1 MMIAID
7 LSKKQALCSNQEARQ
22 QIDFA
27 GNLAWVENEEETM
40 FFIIEE
46 AYEAIYDFSQVTVRA
61 LWIMSYN

>member
-7 LSKKQALCSNQEARQ
+7 LSKKQALCPNQEARQ

-27 GNLAWVENEEETM
+27 GNLARVENEEETM

-46 AYEAIYDFSQVTVRA
+46 A
-61 LWIMSYN
+61 

>member
-1 MMIAID
+1 MMTAID

-27 GNLAWVENEEETM
+27 GNLARVENEEETM

-46 AYEAIYDFSQVTVRA
+46 A
-61 LWIMSYN
+61 